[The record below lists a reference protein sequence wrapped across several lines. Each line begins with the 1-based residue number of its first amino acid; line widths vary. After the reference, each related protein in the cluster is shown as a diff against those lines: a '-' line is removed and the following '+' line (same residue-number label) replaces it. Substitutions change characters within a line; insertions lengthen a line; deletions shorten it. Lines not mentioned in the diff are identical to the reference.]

1 MGFRRF
7 SGDESFMTTTTNGA
21 TVDAGTGLGVVVE
34 GTKKS
39 DRQSSPAGGS
49 RL

>member
-1 MGFRRF
+1 
-7 SGDESFMTTTTNGA
+7 MTTATNGA

-34 GTKKS
+34 GSKKPG
-39 DRQSSPAGGS
+39 RQSSPSGGS

>member
-1 MGFRRF
+1 
-7 SGDESFMTTTTNGA
+7 MTTATNGA

-34 GTKKS
+34 GSKKAE
-39 DRQSSPAGGS
+39 RQSSPPGGS